1 MERVR
6 LIYEQLEEAKR
17 LLVKGSLLDL
27 RLSLILL
34 DNAAEVLMFRELE
47 HVFAWDDSMTPKWEP
62 ARSER
67 LKLGFGP
74 KYTEGER
81 SRAHSEFEAQLRI
94 LAFRLGRISSD
105 DRQILKICHK
115 IRCEAFHKAY
125 LRPEILLPTTRLLFH
140 TVADLTVKLPFK
152 SYSVPGG
159 KLSDENEAFM
169 KRFDMEDSHALGTP
183 ESLERMRFKLVDDV
197 PLDISGLSEALSEE
211 LVERVEQTIGGLAY
225 VGNTSNEV
233 TIDHN
238 LKFHQFWQR
247 DGAKLA
253 QNGVREPALT
263 EAFVKWEAEGNAE
276 YTIKKLRKWQKIA
289 GNIKKQTNPA
299 RALEIYW
306 FIDSRFSALERNVD
320 EAVFR
325 YDEDINVRI

>member
-1 MERVR
+1 VERVR

-62 ARSER
+62 AKSEHMKSR
-67 LKLGFGP
+67 FGP
-74 KYTEGER
+74 KYTEEER
-81 SRAHSEFEAQLRI
+81 SRAQSEFEAQSRI

-105 DRQILKICHK
+105 DRQILRICHK

-125 LRPEILLPTTRLLFH
+125 LRAEILLPTTRLLFH
-140 TVADLTVKLPFK
+140 TVAELTVKFPFK
-152 SYSVPGG
+152 SYSASG
-159 KLSDENEAFM
+159 KLSAENEAFM
-169 KRFDMEDSHALGTP
+169 KRFDVKDPHALGTP
-183 ESLERMRFKLVDDV
+183 ESLERIRSKLVDNV
-197 PLDISGLSEALSEE
+197 PLDIAGLSEALSEE

-225 VGNTSNEV
+225 IGNADDEK

-238 LKFHQFWQR
+238 LKFQQFWRQ

-253 QNGVREPALT
+253 GNGVREPALT
-263 EAFVKWEAEGNAE
+263 EAFVKWEAEGNAQ
-276 YTIKKLRKWQKIA
+276 YTIKKLRKW
-289 GNIKKQTNPA
+289 
-299 RALEIYW
+299 
-306 FIDSRFSALERNVD
+306 
-320 EAVFR
+320 
-325 YDEDINVRI
+325 

>member
-47 HVFAWDDSMTPKWEP
+47 HVFAWDDSLTPKWEP
-62 ARSER
+62 AKSER
-67 LKLGFGP
+67 LKAGLGP
-74 KYTEGER
+74 KYTEEER
-81 SRAHSEFEAQLRI
+81 SRAQSEFEPQLRI

-105 DRQILKICHK
+105 DRQILRICHK

-125 LRPEILLPTTRLLFH
+125 LRPEILLPATRLLFH
-140 TVADLTVKLPFK
+140 TVAELTIKLPFK
-152 SYSVPGG
+152 SYSISGG
-159 KLSDENEAFM
+159 KLSAENEAFM
-169 KRFDMEDSHALGTP
+169 KRFDMKDPHALGTP
-183 ESLERMRFKLVDDV
+183 EALERMRSKLVDDV
-197 PLDISGLSEALSEE
+197 PLDIGGLSIALSEE
-211 LVERVEQTIGGLAY
+211 LVQRVEQTIDGLAY
-225 VGNTSNEV
+225 VGNTSDEK

-238 LKFHQFWQR
+238 MKFHQFWQR

-253 QNGVREPALT
+253 ENGVREPALT

-276 YTIKKLRKWQKIA
+276 FTINKLRKWQKLARSIR
-289 GNIKKQTNPA
+289 NQTNPA

-306 FIDSRFSALERNVD
+306 FIDSRFSALERDVD

-325 YDEDINVRI
+325 YDEDINMRI